1 MDTLECIATRRSI
14 RKFLDIPVEFEKIG
28 NILDAGRYAPS
39 AGNLQDWKFILVTD
53 QDARNEVGKACVE
66 QYWVASAPAI
76 IVVCTD
82 PERTKRF
89 YGERG
94 EKYSIQN
101 GAAAVQ
107 NMLLAAHHQGLASTW
122 VGAFEDELLKR
133 ALSIPDSVFVH
144 AVLPIGYADEQVP
157 MPMRLTLENVT
168 FIESWGNRIKDLAAY
183 MEWYGEHVQKAIKKG
198 KEFVKDVVRKLQQ

>member
-1 MDTLECIATRRSI
+1 MDVLECIATRRSI
-14 RKFLDIPVEFEKIG
+14 RRFLDVPVEFEKIG

-39 AGNLQDWKFILVTD
+39 AGNLQDWKFILVTEEETR
-53 QDARNEVGKACVE
+53 QAVGKACVD
-66 QYWVASAPAI
+66 QHWVGSAPII

-94 EKYSIQN
+94 NKYSLQN

-107 NMLLAAHHQGLASTW
+107 NMLLATHYQGLGSCW
-122 VGAFEDELLKR
+122 VGAFEDESLR
-133 ALSIPDSVFVH
+133 RTLSIPDSVAIH

-157 MPMRLTLENVT
+157 TPLRLTLEHTT
-168 FIESWGNRIKDLAAY
+168 FIESWGNRVKDLAAF
-183 MEWYGEHVQKAIKKG
+183 MEWYGEHVQKAIEKG
-198 KEFVKDVVRKLQQ
+198 KKFVRGLVRKLQE